1 MEQYE
6 NNIHSQKDA
15 EMESNLHTDESQKEH
30 IMSPEE
36 ISKIIERTKDAYRQ
50 AVEEMFEDGDPLKE
64 KILDYFVHRE
74 EVDNEYQFI
83 LAKLSD
89 TEKEAYPDT
98 IRESLKNAPL
108 FINKMERYFAVH
120 DVYANEKEMRIHP
133 RPATEQEYELG
144 AYAEFLEPQVRDA
157 VFTMSEKG
165 YKTFQSGFKE
175 NNPTEQFMDVY
186 NKNVEIPTRLQEQMS
201 AMGVEVVVENFDDRT
216 TITLAPGNPN
226 QVIRQE
232 DWKEIWDQFTTSLPD
247 ADPELVENMSIPNL
261 HNDFRKTQ
269 DLLKKIENS

>member
-6 NNIHSQKDA
+6 NNLGDQRDS
-15 EMESNLHTDESQKEH
+15 EVESDINIDKSKEEQE
-30 IMSPEE
+30 MSPED
-36 ISKIIERTKDAYRQ
+36 IAKIIEQTKDAYRQ
-50 AVEEMFEDGDPLKE
+50 AVDAMFEDDDPLKQ
-64 KILDYFVHRE
+64 KILDYFVNRKN
-74 EVDNEYQFI
+74 VNNEYEFI

-98 IRESLKNAPL
+98 IRESLKNTPV
-108 FINKMERYFAVH
+108 FINKMERYFTTQ
-120 DVYANEKEMRIHP
+120 DVYANEKEMKIHP

-144 AYAEFLEPQVRDA
+144 AYTEFLEPQVRDA

-186 NKNVEIPTRLQEQMS
+186 NKHIEISDSLQEQMS

-216 TITLAPGNPN
+216 TVTLAPKNPD

-232 DWKEIWDQFTTSLPD
+232 RWKEVWGQFTESLPD
-247 ADPELVENMSIPNL
+247 ADPELVENMSVPSS

-269 DLLKKIENS
+269 DILKKIENS